1 MEEFYHPFDLSLLIK
16 GFARFYFTSN
26 CWICTRKCWMNLG
39 WFNLVIKFT
48 KMMV

>member
-1 MEEFYHPFDLSLLIK
+1 MEEYYHTFYLNQIIIEFM
-16 GFARFYFTSN
+16 GVNFTSN

-39 WFNLVIKFT
+39 CFNLVIKYT